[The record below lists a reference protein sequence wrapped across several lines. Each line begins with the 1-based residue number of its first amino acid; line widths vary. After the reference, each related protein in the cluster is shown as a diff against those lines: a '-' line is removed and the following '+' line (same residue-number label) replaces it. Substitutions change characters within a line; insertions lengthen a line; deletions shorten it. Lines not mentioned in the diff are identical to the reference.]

1 MTPVDIPK
9 WTGKVYKVSVLPR
22 TIVKLGKLRV
32 RKMAFPWGRAH
43 QMVVQCQIVSP
54 ENIYTSNITQTEQG
68 ILRNIDA

>member
-43 QMVVQCQIVSP
+43 QMVVQ
-54 ENIYTSNITQTEQG
+54 
-68 ILRNIDA
+68 